1 MSIVKNQ
8 IHELVF
14 EKLKE
19 MILSGKYQEG
29 DYLPPE
35 LELAQQLGT
44 SRSALRGAMLLLR
57 NMGVVEVTPGRGTV
71 IKKVGFPG
79 TVDPVLND
87 IYKSKDQIIELL
99 ELRSGIEVEAAGLA
113 AERAT
118 EEQINRLR
126 KAYEKLEE
134 DVHTKTN
141 ATQADVNFHMVLI
154 EISGNKLLKQVFE
167 SLVDVLLDTV
177 DKIRRDTL
185 SKPDGP
191 MIELETHKKILE
203 AIEMRN
209 KEKAK
214 KVSAENLETVY
225 NAVKSWQ

>member
-99 ELRSGIEVEAAGLA
+99 ELRSGIEVEAA
-113 AERAT
+113 
-118 EEQINRLR
+118 
-126 KAYEKLEE
+126 
-134 DVHTKTN
+134 V
-141 ATQADVNFHMVLI
+141 
-154 EISGNKLLKQVFE
+154 
-167 SLVDVLLDTV
+167 
-177 DKIRRDTL
+177 
-185 SKPDGP
+185 
-191 MIELETHKKILE
+191 
-203 AIEMRN
+203 
-209 KEKAK
+209 
-214 KVSAENLETVY
+214 
-225 NAVKSWQ
+225 